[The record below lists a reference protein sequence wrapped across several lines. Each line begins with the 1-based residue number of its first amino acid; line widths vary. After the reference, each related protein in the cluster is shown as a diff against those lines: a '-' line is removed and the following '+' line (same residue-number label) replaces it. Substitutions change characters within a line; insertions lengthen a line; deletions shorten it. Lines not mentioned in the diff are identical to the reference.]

1 MQEQTPASSAPAP
14 AFVTPPQGLSAQQ
27 VRERVAAGKV
37 NANADVRT
45 KSIAQIV
52 RDNICTLFNLVN
64 VIIAAAIFWTG
75 AYANMLFMGVILCNI
90 AIGIFQ
96 EIRSKRTI
104 DKLSV
109 ITSTKAHVVR
119 SGLCSDISL
128 NDIVLDDL
136 VVLNRG
142 DQVPSDCRVVEGKAS
157 VNESLLT
164 GESDL
169 VSKATGDQL
178 FSGSFIAAGS
188 CRAQV
193 TAVGADN
200 YATRINNEAKVHRK
214 ASSDI
219 MDALRR
225 IVKWVTIA
233 IVPLGALLMVK
244 EGLQTPL

>member
-119 SGLCSDISL
+119 DGLSSDISL

-142 DQVPSDCRVVEGKAS
+142 DQVPSDCRVVEGKVS

-169 VSKATGDQL
+169 VSKAEGDEL
-178 FSGSFIAAGS
+178 YSGSFIAAGS

-193 TAVGADN
+193 VAVGADN

-214 ASSDI
+214 AASDI
-219 MDALRR
+219 MAALNK
-225 IVKWVTIA
+225 IVK
-233 IVPLGALLMVK
+233 
-244 EGLQTPL
+244 